1 MVRQRGINPG
11 DLREPIQK
19 IIEPEQPHSDLV
31 PVGLG
36 IHVNP
41 DKPVDPWDC
50 ERWDG
55 SPFCG
60 DNPWGGF
67 APNLDVTPVIDE
79 CNIGIQVQPQGFG
92 VYFPEFQVVYRRP
105 ECRGSAPEEPIE
117 KQESEKKTD
126 FSKYSFAPTDTI
138 CACISISGYTEE
150 QIEVYSDIGSTD
162 PFRIK
167 PGETSIHRTKKTATG
182 TPEFFLT
189 KTGGYDLVNNLASI
203 NASYSIE
210 HFHNDVYHRRF
221 FSNNPNTVPA
231 KEYSFSGTST
241 HVFRYD
247 SSTRNAFFLG
257 ARFTRILSVGKSFP
271 LVYLDGAT
279 TFVSAGNIV
288 FLFGEFSSL
297 KIALDTETYYTYTD
311 TPNYYGTTLLSRT
324 IDKSITQC
332 KILGVAK
339 VPPSPPPRNPPPP
352 PKPPKKKCCMSCCT
366 PKENPNNDRLLRLI
380 LQKVTKLEKV
390 TGDPISPVKTVF
402 DGFDRI
408 IKFLGIKEMPARFP
422 KRLIYP
428 NGKGQ
433 VELTNLLEILGY
445 QVKQLDRAVGNLPR
459 KIKVTDTNP
468 AQAGNQSIEIE
479 VHSLADMGAETL
491 KYLIDT
497 EGDGDATN
505 NMLVRALYELGFIHQ
520 GVVQSSAMLDA
531 LVEWADFKQK
541 YKKVKVPF
549 AFDPYAGQKG
559 KVGQGFDKQKNNA
572 GKGATTEEEVE
583 DLLPKLLQN
592 TDVEIRILVNGEPKS
607 VNDLLMDIKRD
618 TAAAAAGVSEK
629 ASPERLEQ
637 LVAASQLVLKLQ
649 SAITRNN
656 GRTALTA
663 GYLKTKPKKKS

>member
-19 IIEPEQPHSDLV
+19 LMEPEQPHSDLV
-31 PVGLG
+31 PVPNTG
-36 IHVNP
+36 IYINP

-55 SPFCG
+55 SPYCG
-60 DNPWGGF
+60 GNPWGGF
-67 APNLDVTPVIDE
+67 VPTIDVTPVIDE
-79 CNIGIQVQPQGFG
+79 CNIGIQLQPQGFG
-92 VYFPEFQVVYRRP
+92 IYFPEFQVVYRRP
-105 ECRGSAPEEPIE
+105 ECRGEQPKNQNFDSKPFTSSTP
-117 KQESEKKTD
+117 QTFPTGYSDSEKITAVIAEESRTVSD
-126 FSKYSFAPTDTI
+126 FKLFKRGVYIDDLYYEDERTATASPMFQVQTNGRPPTSGLLASASTSGRVKEKMSEALRKRDGWPFPINHEGSSNGNVTL
-138 CACISISGYTEE
+138 SHSSSPSGYFDRYRQWSDSVLVPGYSVLRSRTGRIHVVYGSFLALKLSYPTAEFYERKPSLPLNPNLDESIVGVEE
-150 QIEVYSDIGSTD
+150 NWRR
-162 PFRIK
+162 FRIIA
-167 PGETSIHRTKKTATG
+167 IHR
-182 TPEFFLT
+182 
-189 KTGGYDLVNNLASI
+189 D
-203 NASYSIE
+203 
-210 HFHNDVYHRRF
+210 
-221 FSNNPNTVPA
+221 
-231 KEYSFSGTST
+231 
-241 HVFRYD
+241 
-247 SSTRNAFFLG
+247 
-257 ARFTRILSVGKSFP
+257 
-271 LVYLDGAT
+271 
-279 TFVSAGNIV
+279 
-288 FLFGEFSSL
+288 
-297 KIALDTETYYTYTD
+297 
-311 TPNYYGTTLLSRT
+311 
-324 IDKSITQC
+324 
-332 KILGVAK
+332 
-339 VPPSPPPRNPPPP
+339 PPQKPPKFPPPP
-352 PKPPKKKCCMSCCT
+352 PRPPKRKCCVSCCT

-468 AQAGNQSIEIE
+468 AQAGNQSIEVE

-592 TDVEIRILVNGEPKS
+592 TEVEIRILVNGEQKS

-649 SAITRNN
+649 SAIARND